1 MCTLKIFNS
10 FRSAFREFKSKLN
23 NYFDNVNYTLI
34 DDPKYLE
41 GRDDELREVGIKRKK
56 KQRKTKPKTWE
67 FQEDLI
73 FKRYDAFVDRL
84 KIVREFFETSDQFLK
99 LEKVEMGGIR
109 GKNLS
114 SRIFHIFEEFK
125 EQFTTFRYDTM
136 YSKLAYHY
144 LNNLKKN

>member
-1 MCTLKIFNS
+1 MEEALEKVLCTLKIFNS

-23 NYFDNVNYTLI
+23 SYFDNVNYTLI

-41 GRDDELREVGIKRKK
+41 GRDDELREVGIKKKK
-56 KQRKTKPKTWE
+56 KQRKTKPKNWE
-67 FQEDLI
+67 FQEELI
-73 FKRYDAFVDRL
+73 FKRYDAFVERL
-84 KIVREFFETSDQFLK
+84 TLIREFFQTSDQFLK

-125 EQFTTFRYDTM
+125 EQFTIFR
-136 YSKLAYHY
+136 
-144 LNNLKKN
+144 